1 MSEITVDSAAIGIA
15 NQIVDEMQDEIL
27 APFNAGVYFSKYD
40 LLGIADAF
48 GATKRMNDRKKI
60 LKEIFRYVDTRE
72 DLVRLMGLFIEKIDR
87 DVALFDAIEGQYANA
102 ADVTAEW
109 KTKAAL
115 LKSKLEDYREAS

>member
-1 MSEITVDSAAIGIA
+1 MSETNIDSAAIGIA

-40 LLGIADAF
+40 LLGIAEAF

-60 LKEIFRYVDTRE
+60 LKEIFRYVDTNE
-72 DLVRLMGLFIEKIDR
+72 DLARLLGLFIGKIDR
-87 DVALFDAIEGQYANA
+87 DVALFEEIEAHYENA

-115 LKSKLEDYREAS
+115 LRAKLEDYREAC